1 MDKGTSIKRILIFE
15 DDRDY
20 RNLLKTYIGKYLP
33 GVELHEY
40 DPVTKGAPPE
50 DYDWSQYD
58 VLILDYYLCIYGL
71 TGLDLLQKY
80 RKKPGFPATIML
92 TGAGNEE
99 VAARALNFGVYDYL
113 RKERLSKEQL
123 IDSINTAFNKHN
135 EELIKQKEQD
145 RVNKAF
151 DKGQFYRLLEH
162 SADAVAEG
170 KQLAL
175 LLVEVNDLAQLT
187 SEYGLIVRDN
197 LLRHIA
203 RQTYEKLKDSGNPY
217 ITRLGDE
224 SAGVLIDYPG
234 SRDSLENEIQQLCT
248 HFDANPYLFLNKPVA
263 FTVSIGAV
271 IIDQAGNTVTSLI
284 DRANR
289 IRNIARQTPGNSCH
303 ISTLT
308 EIEETEN
315 RRREKEEQKR
325 KAEEEAERE
334 RLRVAEE
341 QKRKDEEER
350 LRHEEEKRKENE
362 RLRMEEEKRKAAE
375 AARLKAEEEE
385 RQRLE
390 MQRRKEEAERLR
402 LEEAKQKAIEA
413 ERQRLA
419 ELEKQLKAEEQRRKE
434 VEAQLHLEAEKRK
447 LLEEAEQQR
456 KQQEEQQRRKT
467 EEAAEREKL
476 RQQEELKRR
485 QKEEQLRQEEASRI
499 KAEEDRRQKEEQQ
512 RKEAEARK
520 QAEEEKQRLA
530 EQEQLRQEEEK
541 RKAEAELQ
549 RKQQEEEIARQ
560 KAEQATSDEIT
571 IDESILDE
579 NSLILKKAFNENRV
593 IQTFQ
598 PVIAMFTPE
607 TGDAPALF
615 KVDIEMVDEHGNIKT
630 SIDID
635 RQHTALPLQQFTDRW
650 ILREIIG
657 RIANSDEFRVG
668 KIYLIPIG
676 EAWLADIT
684 LFTWLKKLLTG
695 IENIRPGNSIALE
708 LPVNMLIAHKKRALA
723 LIKALKQSYG
733 FEIAIGEI
741 NTVEELRSLS
751 GLKDFDLLTVKWK
764 MIDELRKNT
773 EASND
778 MAIISAFKS
787 QGVHII
793 VDSIEDATVMTEAIS
808 LGADYVMG
816 NFIGEPQSS
825 LAGAGNVETFDISY

>member
-1 MDKGTSIKRILIFE
+1 
-15 DDRDY
+15 
-20 RNLLKTYIGKYLP
+20 
-33 GVELHEY
+33 
-40 DPVTKGAPPE
+40 
-50 DYDWSQYD
+50 
-58 VLILDYYLCIYGL
+58 
-71 TGLDLLQKY
+71 
-80 RKKPGFPATIML
+80 ML

-99 VAARALNFGVYDYL
+99 VAVRALNFGVYDYL
-113 RKERLSKEQL
+113 HKEKLSREQL
-123 IDSINTAFNKHN
+123 IDSINTAFQKHN
-135 EELIKQKEQD
+135 AELIKQQGQD
-145 RVNKAF
+145 KINRAF
-151 DKGQFYRLLEH
+151 DKAQFYKLLEQ

-170 KQLAL
+170 KGLAL
-175 LLVEVNDLAQLT
+175 LLIEVNNLERLT

-203 RQTYEKLKDSGNPY
+203 RQTYEKLKDSSNPY

-234 SRDSLENEIQQLCT
+234 SRDSLENEIRQLCT
-248 HFDANPYLFLNKPVA
+248 HFDTNPYLFLNKPVP

-271 IIDQAGNTVTSLI
+271 IIDLEGNTVTSLI

-303 ISTLT
+303 ISALT
-308 EIEETEN
+308 EIQETEN
-315 RRREKEEQKR
+315 RHREEEEQKR
-325 KAEEEAERE
+325 NAEEAERE
-334 RLRVAEE
+334 RLRIEEE
-341 QKRKDEEER
+341 QQRKDEEER
-350 LRHEEEKRKENE
+350 LRREEEKRKENE
-362 RLRMEEEKRKAAE
+362 RLRLEEEKRKAVEAARLKAEEEKQRLEVQRREAEAERLRLEEEKDRENERLRLEEEKRKAIE

-385 RQRLE
+385 
-390 MQRRKEEAERLR
+390 
-402 LEEAKQKAIEA
+402 KQKAIEA

-434 VEAQLHLEAEKRK
+434 VEVQLQEEAEKRK
-447 LLEEAEQQR
+447 LLEETEQKR
-456 KQQEEQQRRKT
+456 KQQEEELRRKT

-476 RQQEELKRR
+476 RQQEELKRK
-485 QKEEQLRQEEASRI
+485 QEEQLRHEEASRK
-499 KAEEDRRQKEEQQ
+499 KAEEDRRQKEEQL
-512 RKEAEARK
+512 RKEAEARLK
-520 QAEEEKQRLA
+520 ADEEKQRIA
-530 EQEQLRQEEEK
+530 EQERLRQEEEK
-541 RKAEAELQ
+541 RKASEVERQRQEEIKRKAAEAAEQERQ
-549 RKQQEEEIARQ
+549 RQEEEKRKAAEAAEQEKQQQEEEAARQ

-571 IDESILDE
+571 IDESTLDE

-607 TGDAPALF
+607 TGDAPAMF
-615 KVDIEMVDEHGNIKT
+615 KVDIEMVDERGNIKA

-635 RQHTALPLQQFTDRW
+635 RQHTALTLQQFTDRW

-657 RIANSDEFRVG
+657 RIANSDEFRIG
-668 KIYLIPIG
+668 KIYLITIS

-695 IENIRPGNSIALE
+695 IENIKPGSSIALE
-708 LPVNMLIAHKKRALA
+708 LPVNMLVAHKKRALA
-723 LIKALKQSYG
+723 LIKALKQSHG
-733 FEIAIGEI
+733 FEIAIGEV

-773 EASND
+773 EANSD
-778 MAIISAFKS
+778 MAIISALKS

-793 VDSIEDATVMTEAIS
+793 FDGIEDATMMTEAIS
-808 LGADYVMG
+808 LGSDYVMG
-816 NFIGEPQSS
+816 NFIGGPQSS